1 MPVDRLGAL
10 SLGWRDNNSESVVV
24 MGASNLAA
32 RRGAK
37 ANRRKAI
44 VAEKRKAEAL
54 SGTVAGQVA
63 RAAGLPLRHCL
74 LAETLFEVGM
84 GTLVLVRGS
93 AVGPVTVATFL
104 LDTACCGVKDVMF
117 RTMEQ
122 YQLRSLVDHVN
133 DVTPVTE
140 VDPAYARKLIHDLV
154 CWSASLGFHPPRE
167 FAAAERLFGSVDARA
182 CDASFE
188 FGMGGKP
195 LYVSGPKDSLAASR
209 ERVADLGERLGTD
222 GFHYIVTT

>member
-1 MPVDRLGAL
+1 
-10 SLGWRDNNSESVVV
+10 

-32 RRGAK
+32 RRAAK

-54 SGTVAGQVA
+54 AGTVAGQVA
-63 RAAGLPLRHCL
+63 RAAALPLRHCL

-93 AVGPVTVATFL
+93 AIGPVTVATFL

-117 RTMEQ
+117 RTIEQ
-122 YQLRSLVDHVN
+122 YQLQALLDHVN
-133 DVTPVTE
+133 DVTPLTE
-140 VDPAYARKLIHDLV
+140 VDPTYARKLIHDLV
-154 CWSASLGFHPPRE
+154 SWSASLGFHPPRE
-167 FAAAERLFGSVDARA
+167 FPAAERLFGSVDPRT

-188 FGMGGKP
+188 FGMDGKP
-195 LYVSGPKDSLAASR
+195 LYVSGPNDSPSMAR

-222 GFHYIVTT
+222 GFHYIVTA